1 MRSLRAFAIPA
12 VVLMMAAAGAVADTE
27 TYKIDPSHSN
37 VGFSIRHFFSKVP
50 GKFKTYEGTITLD
63 PKDLS
68 KTLVEVTIDTASID
82 TGNGD
87 RDSHLQSPDFF
98 DAAKFPKITFKS
110 TGVTPQGTTRATLK
124 GELTMHGVTK
134 PVTLEGEVL
143 GFSPDPWGNYR
154 AGFEAKTKLNRQD
167 YGVSWNKVVEG
178 GGSVLSDEVE
188 ITINIEGVRAAP
200 APKPATAPATP
211 PKKN

>member
-1 MRSLRAFAIPA
+1 MRSLRSFAIPA
-12 VVLMMAAAGAVADTE
+12 LAMLMAAGGAFADTE
-27 TYKIDPSHSN
+27 AYKIDPSHSN

-63 PKDLS
+63 PKDLT
-68 KTLVEVTIDTASID
+68 KTVVEVTIDTASID

-87 RDSHLQSPDFF
+87 RDSHLQSSDFF

-110 TGVTPQGTTRATLK
+110 TSVSPQGATKATLK

-134 PVTLEGEVL
+134 PVTLEAEVL

-154 AGFEAKTKLNRQD
+154 GGFEAKTKINRQD
-167 YGVSWNKVVEG
+167 FGVSWNKVVEG
-178 GGSVLSDEVE
+178 GGSVLSDDVE
-188 ITINIEGVRAAP
+188 ITINIEGVREKPKAAP
-200 APKPATAPATP
+200 APPAAAT

>member
-1 MRSLRAFAIPA
+1 MRSLRSIAIPA
-12 VVLMMAAAGAVADTE
+12 LALMMAAGVAIADTE

-50 GKFKTYEGTITLD
+50 GKFKTYEGTISLD

-68 KTLVEVTIDTASID
+68 KTVVEVTIDTASID

-87 RDSHLQSPDFF
+87 RDSHLQSSDFF

-110 TGVTPQGTTRATLK
+110 TGVTPQSATKATLK

-134 PVTLEGEVL
+134 PVTLDAEVL
-143 GFSPDPWGNYR
+143 GFSPDPWGNFR

-178 GGSVLSDEVE
+178 GGSVLSDDVE
-188 ITINIEGVRAAP
+188 ITINIEGVRP
-200 APKPATAPATP
+200 APKAATPAPPAAP

>member
-1 MRSLRAFAIPA
+1 LRTLAAVAFG
-12 VVLMMAAAGAVADTE
+12 LLLAAGTATADTVV
-27 TYKIDPSHSN
+27 YKIDSSHSQ

-50 GKFKTYEGTITLD
+50 GKFKTYEGTISLD

-68 KTLVEVTIDTASID
+68 KTVVDVTIDTASID

-87 RDSHLQSPDFF
+87 RDSHLQSSDFF

-110 TGVTPQGTTRATLK
+110 TSVTSQSATKATLK
-124 GELTMHGVTK
+124 GELNMHGVTK
-134 PVTLEGEVL
+134 PVTLDAEVL
-143 GFSPDPWGNYR
+143 GSSPER
-154 AGFEAKTKLNRQD
+154 SGFEAKTKINRQD
-167 YGVSWNKVVEG
+167 FGISWNKVVEG

-188 ITINIEGVRAAP
+188 ITINIEGVR
-200 APKPATAPATP
+200 PKPATPAPPAAP